1 MNLPQETLGLRR
13 PCFSH
18 GSRYSYRHSLF
29 CEVHQCSRSG
39 FNPHTMLLYRC
50 LRIPLLRCRVLAP
63 LHFRRWITRPVSYYA
78 LFECV
83 AASKPTSWLF
93 RVRIEAGS
101 FCSPSAAQSRRRHSV
116 SRIPQP
122 LVLDEC
128 TAAATSSISS
138 SISIVPYRS
147 EQKEQDLILCSGCP
161 CKSIAE

>member
-39 FNPHTMLLYRC
+39 FYPHTMLLYRC

-83 AASKPTSWLF
+83 AASKPTSWLS
-93 RVRIEAGS
+93 V
-101 FCSPSAAQSRRRHSV
+101 QSNILSHLTRTWGPLQTIWGVPLLTAELISRGLTPAHHLSGIRSLIGFGRR
-116 SRIPQP
+116 
-122 LVLDEC
+122 
-128 TAAATSSISS
+128 
-138 SISIVPYRS
+138 
-147 EQKEQDLILCSGCP
+147 
-161 CKSIAE
+161 

>member
-83 AASKPTSWLF
+83 AASKPTSWLSVQSNILSHLTRTWGPNQTSVEKGGDDLWIAEKF
-93 RVRIEAGS
+93 QSNPEIAGS
-101 FCSPSAAQSRRRHSV
+101 PRNSFRASLMR
-116 SRIPQP
+116 
-122 LVLDEC
+122 VLW
-128 TAAATSSISS
+128 
-138 SISIVPYRS
+138 R
-147 EQKEQDLILCSGCP
+147 
-161 CKSIAE
+161 

>member
-1 MNLPQETLGLRR
+1 MSLLRQTSVSGAGISTCCPSPTTSVLGLGPDLPWMNLPQETLGLRR

-83 AASKPTSWLF
+83 AASKPTSWLS
-93 RVRIEAGS
+93 V
-101 FCSPSAAQSRRRHSV
+101 QSN
-116 SRIPQP
+116 
-122 LVLDEC
+122 
-128 TAAATSSISS
+128 
-138 SISIVPYRS
+138 
-147 EQKEQDLILCSGCP
+147 ILSHLTRTWGP
-161 CKSIAE
+161 

>member
-83 AASKPTSWLF
+83 AASKPTSWLSVQSNILF
-93 RVRIEAGS
+93 PLNAYLGTLADDLG
-101 FCSPSAAQSRRRHSV
+101 CSPFDRGTYLSRPD
-116 SRIPQP
+116 SRIIYPAFA
-122 LVLDEC
+122 V
-128 TAAATSSISS
+128 
-138 SISIVPYRS
+138 
-147 EQKEQDLILCSGCP
+147 
-161 CKSIAE
+161 

>member
-29 CEVHQCSRSG
+29 CEVHQSFRSG
-39 FNPHTMLLYRC
+39 FCPHTMLLYRC

-83 AASKPTSWLF
+83 AASKPTSWLS
-93 RVRIEAGS
+93 V
-101 FCSPSAAQSRRRHSV
+101 QSNILFHLTRTWGPQQTIWGVPLLTAELISRGLTPIHHLSGIRSLIGFGRR
-116 SRIPQP
+116 
-122 LVLDEC
+122 
-128 TAAATSSISS
+128 
-138 SISIVPYRS
+138 
-147 EQKEQDLILCSGCP
+147 
-161 CKSIAE
+161 